1 MLTDEEQNSYILG
14 LREMFNKS
22 GQSTLATLNEILSDI
37 NLHCYKKEKENQM
50 NPGYSILA
58 NIRDTMSD
66 RASTEKTFNKLLE
79 EFRSTI
85 LPEVVD
91 NWNDLDDMEK
101 KLCSKL
107 NNFFC
112 GLHLLVGMADSC
124 ETSIKK
130 FEIEFHDGKNIG
142 SAVRLELKKY
152 HRNESGVLR
161 LIRTASKSFAVGED
175 EKNGVSLPWN
185 TYLKQKDVKNQIIRF
200 KHNRF
205 NLVFLLGKAVYYHHK
220 DIPLFLE
227 TVHGTCYDLL
237 KAVALDAKETLYLAG
252 AKALGLISTFI
263 TTPLWRLLEEKG
275 HILDMNEKYKMLMD
289 FLQKAAMD
297 AEIASSFTTG

>member
-91 NWNDLDDMEK
+91 NWNGK
-101 KLCSKL
+101 KVVLQTKQ
-107 NNFFC
+107 
-112 GLHLLVGMADSC
+112 LLLWFAFTG
-124 ETSIKK
+124 
-130 FEIEFHDGKNIG
+130 
-142 SAVRLELKKY
+142 
-152 HRNESGVLR
+152 RNG
-161 LIRTASKSFAVGED
+161 
-175 EKNGVSLPWN
+175 
-185 TYLKQKDVKNQIIRF
+185 
-200 KHNRF
+200 
-205 NLVFLLGKAVYYHHK
+205 
-220 DIPLFLE
+220 
-227 TVHGTCYDLL
+227 
-237 KAVALDAKETLYLAG
+237 
-252 AKALGLISTFI
+252 
-263 TTPLWRLLEEKG
+263 RLL
-275 HILDMNEKYKMLMD
+275 
-289 FLQKAAMD
+289 
-297 AEIASSFTTG
+297 

>member
-1 MLTDEEQNSYILG
+1 
-14 LREMFNKS
+14 MFNKS

-91 NWNDLDDMEK
+91 NWNDLDEMEK

-124 ETSIKK
+124 ETSIKE
-130 FEIEFHDGKNIG
+130 FEIELHDGKNIG

-161 LIRTASKSFAVGED
+161 LIRTESKSFAVGED

-185 TYLKQKDVKNQIIRF
+185 TYVKQKDVKNQIIRF